1 MMRQLRSEFFR
12 LSRSVFLIGTII
24 VLIVVDVFLSSRC
37 EVNGSNLYS
46 LPDLCTMSQF
56 TSFAENSNM
65 SPESSIKFFQKRG
78 QLEESSATDLIG
90 VFQDIHPYQFSW
102 VLENT
107 QAVLVFPLA
116 FALIFLARD
125 FKNRS
130 FYNALYT
137 GVSRDKVFW
146 SKAVFLF
153 IVFFLLS
160 LAGICALTGV
170 YAGTVFSRLPAGYVW
185 SRLLLHAL
193 ADCALAAPMLLVVCL
208 LRKTVLC
215 GVIALAW
222 DFSLRFL
229 RWLPITGTGLE
240 TWKQGGNVMP
250 VLLWSVGLIAVS
262 LIGSWLAFRKAKLN

>member
-12 LSRSVFLIGTII
+12 LGRSVFLIGTII
-24 VLIVVDVFLSSRC
+24 VLIVADIFLSSRC

-46 LPDLCTMSQF
+46 LPDLCTMSEF

-65 SPESSIKFFQKRG
+65 SPESAIKFFQKRG

-90 VFQDIHPYQFSW
+90 VFQDIHPYQFRW
-102 VLENT
+102 VLEST
-107 QAVLVFPLA
+107 KAVLVFPLA

-125 FKNRS
+125 FKSRS
-130 FYNALYT
+130 FYNALYA

-146 SKAVFLF
+146 SKALFLF
-153 IVFFLLS
+153 IVFFITS

-170 YAGTVFSRLPAGYVW
+170 YAGSVFSRLPAGYVW

-193 ADCALAAPMLLVVCL
+193 ADCALAAPILLAVCL
-208 LRKTVLC
+208 LENFVLC
-215 GVIALAW
+215 GVIGLVW
-222 DFSLRFL
+222 DLSLRFL
-229 RWLPITGTGLE
+229 QWLPITGTGLE
-240 TWKQGGNVMP
+240 TWKQGGNVLP

-262 LIGSWLAFRKAKLN
+262 MVGSWLAFRRAKLK